1 MSPKKCYSPY
11 ASNYK
16 KCVEIF
22 PYDLN
27 KNKTLNVHTNFNLK
41 LNVFRHLVETNII
54 EIKFFYRSRL
64 KYIALRLKLLFD
76 LFGVFKRLQNS
87 SVLTKFCAV
96 LSQNLS
102 SISWCICRVY
112 EMINEIHIKLKRK
125 NALSEMRCLER

>member
-22 PYDLN
+22 PYDLTKN
-27 KNKTLNVHTNFNLK
+27 KNTKRSHKFQFEIECFL
-41 LNVFRHLVETNII
+41 HLVSTNIT
-54 EIKFFYRSRL
+54 ELKFFHRSRL

-76 LFGVFKRLQNS
+76 LFGLFKHPQNS

-96 LSQNLS
+96 LSAES
-102 SISWCICRVY
+102 
-112 EMINEIHIKLKRK
+112 
-125 NALSEMRCLER
+125 